1 MSFPS
6 HPDRF
11 TTGWLERVLGAPAG
25 SLIAFSAK
33 PVGTGQMSLSFRVTL
48 NWKNNEGP
56 ASLIAKCPSLDAGT
70 RAIAAALR
78 AYALELGWY
87 RELAPQISVACPACL
102 HLESND
108 DETDFVLLLQD
119 LAPAQQGDQLA
130 GASIAQIEA
139 ALTQAANLHAPYWGD
154 TRLSQIGWLQPSP
167 NTTALIRQMAP
178 AVYTQ
183 FRSRYTERFAP
194 EILDLCDAFVARI
207 GAYFDLKPASLTVQ
221 HRDFRIDNILFAPDN
236 GQAYVVDWQTLGPG
250 PGAADVAYLIG
261 TSIADAN
268 VRAREEERLVSL
280 YADALRARG
289 AAADAEQI
297 WREYRLYA
305 FSGVLMA
312 IIASTNVE
320 RTERGD
326 EMFAVMAERPARQA
340 LHLESLSLL

>member
-1 MSFPS
+1 MSIPS
-6 HPDRF
+6 HPDLF
-11 TTGWLERVLGAPAG
+11 TTTWLERVLGAPTG
-25 SLIAFSAK
+25 SLASFSAK

-56 ASLIAKCPSLDAGT
+56 ASLVAKCPSLDAGT

-87 RELAPQISVACPACL
+87 RELAPQIGVACPACL

-139 ALTQAANLHAPYWGD
+139 ALTQAAHLHAPYWGD
-154 TRLSQIGWLQPSP
+154 ARLLQIAWLQPSP

-178 AVYTQ
+178 AVYAQ
-183 FRSRYTERFAP
+183 FRSRYAERFAP
-194 EILDLCDAFVARI
+194 EVLDLCDAFVARM
-207 GAYFDLKPASLTVQ
+207 GAYFDLKPATLTVQ
-221 HRDFRIDNILFAPDN
+221 HRDFRIDNILFAPGDLA
-236 GQAYVVDWQTLGPG
+236 AYVVDWQTLGPG

-268 VRAREEERLVSL
+268 VRAREEERLVAL
-280 YADALRARG
+280 YANTLRSMG